1 MVKEDANQS
10 WHSLISHSSS
20 VGSALVSCKDFCKCN
35 NYFVA
40 RVAGNMRDRG
50 ENQTFQVDKATMDA
64 GTALQIKVLEVD
76 KMCKIAHAISCNQ
89 VAASKTQ

>member
-1 MVKEDANQS
+1 
-10 WHSLISHSSS
+10 
-20 VGSALVSCKDFCKCN
+20 
-35 NYFVA
+35 
-40 RVAGNMRDRG
+40 MRDRG